1 MNTETIMPPETAAEA
16 GSMAAIGRSDLFGG
30 VPARKLEYLTDRGAK
45 VVCVKV
51 YFEMPNGDE
60 GMLDSWGRVDW
71 NGMRPG
77 ILNRELAEIT
87 QPPNEKGQ
95 RRPDNAASSAT
106 KGNE

>member
-1 MNTETIMPPETAAEA
+1 
-16 GSMAAIGRSDLFGG
+16 LFVG

-60 GMLDSWGRVDW
+60 GVLDSWGRVDW

-87 QPPNEKGQ
+87 QPPNGEHSNTPAP
-95 RRPDNAASSAT
+95 RP
-106 KGNE
+106 